1 MATYQATPLH
11 PENKGPLCWRDAEAA
26 ATQLTDTERRT
37 LRLLTRLPL
46 LPATVIEQL
55 NGLEGPASVYRRLK
69 TLLDEGL
76 LAWVRPAIRLGHNP
90 RLWYLTDLGLTVVA
104 LDSQVDVT
112 ALAQQ
117 YHLRGGDLLGRLAGV
132 SYLVAMYELFGAVE
146 ASQPGRP
153 TLLTWDVPWR
163 RRFYVPMTGKH
174 EAVHAPAYAAFA
186 WEQCSLDCLLIP
198 DLATYPLQVHRRMLE
213 RLLTYRGIARV
224 RLPVLVI
231 ATVDEG
237 RADGWRRFL
246 KSVTHFRRDL
256 ALKAIVATW
265 DALPQDMPRLPVVTG
280 PEAAHIGDHL
290 PQLQLP
296 PLKPRQAWRP
306 IPQLVNTSM
315 SASHRPGTKAYLGRL
330 SLAITA
336 TDRYLL
342 DFVGRHPFLSPGD
355 LAVVMGWTSEWAEV
369 RCRRLMGKGLMRFL
383 TASEVGEAMAA
394 RQLVELTDV
403 GLALVA
409 AHEGLSLKSA
419 MRHNGLAGGG
429 PNSPI
434 GSRAGLVQY
443 LRHTLGVNGVALSFY
458 RAAQSARGKG
468 GHDAVIEWR
477 NAAAC
482 SHRLIRPDGYLLY
495 RHDGRTRGFFLEYDR
510 GTMRAR
516 GYRRKF
522 AGYLLYLRRRLF
534 ERDYD
539 SFPTLLIVTPHSE
552 AEERLQGAIRRAE
565 SMMGGRLSV
574 VFLREWQLRNAKFLK
589 FLG

>member
-1 MATYQATPLH
+1 MATYQVTPLH
-11 PENKGPLCWRDAEAA
+11 PENKARLCWRDAEAA
-26 ATQLTDTERRT
+26 ATRLTDAERKM
-37 LRLLTRLPL
+37 LWLLARLPL
-46 LPATVIEQL
+46 LPATVIEQMS
-55 NGLEGPASVYRRLK
+55 GLDGPASVYRCLNALA
-69 TLLDEGL
+69 TTGL
-76 LAWVRPAIRLGHNP
+76 AGWVRPAVRVGHNP
-90 RLWYLTDLGLTVVA
+90 RLWHLTDLGVA
-104 LDSQVDVT
+104 AVAVDRQVEVA
-112 ALAQQ
+112 ALARQH
-117 YHLRGGDLLGRLAGV
+117 HLRSGDLLDRLANA
-132 SYLVAMYELFGAVE
+132 SHLVAMYELIGAVA
-146 ASQPGRP
+146 ASQAGRP
-153 TLLTWDVPWR
+153 TLLAWEVPWR

-198 DLATYPLQVHRRMLE
+198 DLVTYPLQVHRRMLE

-224 RLPVLVI
+224 RLPVLAI

-246 KSVTHFRRDL
+246 KSVSHFRRDL

-265 DALPQDMPRLPVVTG
+265 EALPQDMQRLPVVTN
-280 PEAAHIGDHL
+280 PEAVHIGNHL

-296 PLKPRQAWRP
+296 PLKLRQAWRP
-306 IPQLVNTSM
+306 IPQLVTTRM
-315 SASHRPGTKAYLGRL
+315 SASQATGTKAHLGHL

-355 LAVVMGWTSEWAEV
+355 LTVVMACTPPWAEV
-369 RCRRLMGKGLMRFL
+369 RCRGLAAKGLMRFL
-383 TASEVGEAMAA
+383 AAPEVGKEMAA
-394 RQLVELTDV
+394 RRLVELTDV

-409 AHEGLSLKSA
+409 VHEGLSLKSA
-419 MRHNGLAGGG
+419 VRYNGLAGGG
-429 PNSPI
+429 PDTPI

-458 RAAQSARGKG
+458 RAAQAARAKG
-468 GHDAVIEWR
+468 QDDAVIEWR

-495 RHDGRTRGFFLEYDR
+495 RHDGRIRGFFLEYDR

-539 SFPTLLIVTPHSE
+539 SFPTLLIVTPHSQ
-552 AEERLQGAIRRAE
+552 AEERLQAAIRRAE
-565 SMMGGRLSV
+565 NMMGGRLPA
-574 VFLREWQLRNAKFLK
+574 VFLREWQLCDDKFVETL
-589 FLG
+589 